1 MVARRAERIVRDAL
15 EFQAAVAVIGPRQ
28 VGKTTLARAIG
39 DELNAVYVD
48 LEDRVDR
55 EKLEE
60 PRMFLE
66 RYEDRL
72 VILDEIH
79 RVPNLF
85 NDLRGTIDRGRRKG
99 LRTGRF
105 LVLGSASVDVLRQS
119 SETLAG
125 RIAYVDL
132 GPLDILEIEPGMDP
146 LVELW
151 VRGGYPD
158 SFLAQ
163 SSATSFKLRQHFIRT
178 YLERDVAA
186 FGPRLPA
193 AALERL
199 WTMLAHSQGGILNAS
214 RLASA
219 LGTSY
224 QTVTRYID
232 VLAGLL
238 LVRRLPPLLAN
249 VGKRLVKSPKV
260 YVRDSGLVHALLS
273 IDDFET
279 LAGHPVIGQ
288 SWEGL
293 VIENLLAAAPERTLA
308 SYYRTA
314 AGAEADLV
322 LEFPDGRR
330 WAIEAKRSLA
340 PSLTKGFHNAR
351 KDLSPERS
359 FVVYPGDERYSRT
372 SEVEVIGLRELA
384 AELAGVA
391 S

>member
-1 MVARRAERIVRDAL
+1 MIARRAEKVIRDAL
-15 EFQAAVAVIGPRQ
+15 AFQAAVAVIGPRQ
-28 VGKTTLARAIG
+28 VGKTTLAREIG
-39 DELNAVYVD
+39 DEVNAVYLD
-48 LEDRVDR
+48 LEDRTDR
-55 EKLEE
+55 QKLQE

-79 RVPNLF
+79 RVPDLF
-85 NDLRGTIDRGRRKG
+85 SDLRGIIDRGRRKG

-132 GPLDILEIEPGMDP
+132 APLDILETEPGVNF
-146 LVELW
+146 LYQLW
-151 VRGGYPD
+151 VRGGYPN
-158 SFLAQ
+158 SLLAP
-163 SSATSFKLRQHFIRT
+163 SNATSLEIRQHFIRS
-178 YLERDVAA
+178 YLERDLAA

-260 YVRDSGLVHALLS
+260 YIRDSGLVHALLS

-279 LAGHPVIGQ
+279 LAGHPVVGQ
-288 SWEGL
+288 SWEGF
-293 VIENLLAAAPERTLA
+293 VIENLLAASPDRTLA

-330 WAIEAKRSLA
+330 WAIEVKFSLA

-351 KDLSPERS
+351 EDLSPERS
-359 FVVYPGDERYSRT
+359 FVVYPGHQRYSRT
-372 SEVEVIGLRELA
+372 SNVEVIGLRELA
-384 AELAGVA
+384 AELASIA